1 MECCNINFQLTKNAP
16 VIIHNLRGYDSHLIF
31 SELNKFDVKINVI
44 ANGLEKYMA
53 FFSSTKKGKIGNND
67 EISDDHL
74 SVKDYMTC
82 EKIWN
87 KFDMKNMGD
96 YHDHYLKKDVFLLA
110 DVFEKFIGMF
120 LKFYELDPC
129 YYFSSPRLSWDAMQK
144 MNIVKLEKIS
154 DIDMYSFIKKGLRG
168 GISYIAKIHAKADIK
183 YTEDYDPKKLSNV
196 IVYLDINN
204 LYGWAKSE
212 YLPYGGLE
220 WLKNVDEFDVML
232 ISEKK

>member
-16 VIIHNLRGYDSHLIF
+16 VIIHNLRGYDRHLIF

-44 ANGLEKYMA
+44 ANRLEKYMA

-110 DVFEKFIGMF
+110 DVFEKFIDMF

-144 MNIVKLEKIS
+144 MNIVKLEKVS
-154 DIDMYSFIKKGLRG
+154 DIDMYLFIEKGLRG
-168 GISYIAKIHAKADIK
+168 GISYIAKRYTKANNK
-183 YTEDYDPKKLSNV
+183 YMKNYDPTKQSKFV
-196 IVYLDINN
+196 TYFDMNN
-204 LYGWAKSE
+204 
-212 YLPYGGLE
+212 
-220 WLKNVDEFDVML
+220 F
-232 ISEKK
+232 